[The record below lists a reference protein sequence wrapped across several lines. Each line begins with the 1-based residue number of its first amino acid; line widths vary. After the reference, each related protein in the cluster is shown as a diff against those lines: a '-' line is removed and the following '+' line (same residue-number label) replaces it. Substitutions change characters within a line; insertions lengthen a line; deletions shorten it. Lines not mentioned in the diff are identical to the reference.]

1 MTAPTDVA
9 PRIPVS
15 WGELI
20 DKIAILEI
28 KRERIGAKAAA
39 RNVEKELDI
48 LRGIA
53 EPILAINNVAD
64 LKSRLDAINRELWDI
79 ENLLRQRELEGDFG
93 PAFVSLARSV
103 YKKNDQRAAIKTG
116 LRRESRGLQAWQ
128 HDLKR
133 VDLGRIV
140 IVDVAGLIGSRR
152 AGD

>member
-1 MTAPTDVA
+1 MTAPTGAA

-28 KRERIGAKAAA
+28 KRERIGAKKAV

-53 EPILAINNVAD
+53 EPILAINNVAA
-64 LKSRLDAINRELWDI
+64 LKARLDAINRDLWDI
-79 ENLLRQRELEGDFG
+79 ENSLRQEESEGDFG

-103 YKKNDQRAAIKTG
+103 YKKNDERAA
-116 LRRESRGLQAWQ
+116 
-128 HDLKR
+128 LKR
-133 VDLGRIV
+133 KINRILQSE
-140 IVDVAGLIGSRR
+140 LIEEKSYSTFSPQTT
-152 AGD
+152 GDGC